1 MPRKFHR
8 TRGDRKLFLKSVAHN
23 LIMKERMTTTVA
35 RAKEIRPLVERY
47 ISIGRRGGV
56 SSLRVLLSRLP
67 KQSAEKLFYD
77 IAPRYKERPGGYV
90 RIIKQA
96 KMRKRDS
103 APQARIELV

>member
-56 SSLRVLLSRLP
+56 SSLLP
-67 KQSAEKLFYD
+67 SKKVAEKLYYE